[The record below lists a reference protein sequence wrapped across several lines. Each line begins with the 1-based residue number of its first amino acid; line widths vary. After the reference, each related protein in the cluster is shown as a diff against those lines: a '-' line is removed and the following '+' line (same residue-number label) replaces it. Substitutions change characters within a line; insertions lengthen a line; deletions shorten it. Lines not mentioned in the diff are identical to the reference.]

1 MNLRQALAR
10 ATENLSGIADL
21 RGTAARDA
29 ELLLL
34 DTLRLTRAQFL
45 ANPTR
50 ELTSA
55 ELSLYLEAIARRA
68 HHEPVQYITG
78 HQEFYGLRLRVTPS
92 VLIPRPET
100 EHLVEA
106 VLERL
111 PHDKPTSIADV
122 GAGSGAI
129 AIALAAHLPQATIT
143 ALDIS
148 TEALK
153 IARENA
159 KTHKVSDRIRFVESD
174 LLSAL
179 AQPEHLEAHF
189 DAVVSNPP
197 YVSTADRPSLHPE
210 VREHE
215 PHAALF
221 AGEEGLDVCRR
232 LIPQA
237 STALHP
243 GGLLAMEIGQ
253 GQREAVASLLSAWNE
268 VTFVNDLQ
276 QIPRVAIA
284 RRASA

>member
-10 ATENLSGIADL
+10 ATENLAAIETL
-21 RGTAARDA
+21 RLSAPRDA

-34 DTLRLTRAQFL
+34 DTLRLTRAQYL

-68 HHEPVQYITG
+68 HHEPIQYITG
-78 HQEFYGLRLRVTPS
+78 HQEFYGLHFNVTPA

-106 VLERL
+106 VLARL
-111 PHDKPTSIADV
+111 PHDTPTAIADI
-122 GAGSGAI
+122 GTGSGAI
-129 AIALAAHLPQATIT
+129 AVALAAHLPLASVT

-148 TEALK
+148 PPALA
-153 IARENA
+153 IACANAENHNV
-159 KTHKVSDRIRFVESD
+159 KNRICFVESD
-174 LLSAL
+174 LLSAI
-179 AQPEHLEAHF
+179 ASSEPLEAQF

-197 YVSTADRPSLHPE
+197 YVPAIDLPTLHPE
-210 VREHE
+210 VRQYE
-215 PHAALF
+215 PAAALF
-221 AGEEGLDVCRR
+221 AGPEGLDIYRL

-237 STALHP
+237 RAALKP

-253 GQREAVASLLSAWNE
+253 GQREAITTLLAGWNE
-268 VTFVNDLQ
+268 VAFVNDLQ
-276 QIPRVAIA
+276 QIPRVALA
-284 RRASA
+284 RKSG